1 MSTHCSTLG
10 ALAQCS
16 DWQID
21 LLCFVA
27 TGIGPQIS
35 IKDLRVGA
43 KGDLTLALQIAGVSQ
58 KDWCDSNSCG
68 CLDTGWALAKLL

>member
-1 MSTHCSTLG
+1 M
-10 ALAQCS
+10 
-16 DWQID
+16 
-21 LLCFVA
+21 A

-35 IKDLRVGA
+35 IKDLRVGT